1 MSLHYWLLYQ
11 KVDDRFL
18 SYYTHLMSTK
28 CAFCRWNIYGCGCPN
43 FEKKIMSSPAFGPIF
58 GHPYTMAS
66 LSMFGFLDAAKLTM
80 IVGEL
85 PGEITPNYH
94 GSRVL
99 AILTSTTSTKN
110 RVAVETVS
118 LFSLIFI
125 FLA

>member
-1 MSLHYWLLYQ
+1 MLSVDEIFMDVAVSISK
-11 KVDDRFL
+11 KV
-18 SYYTHLMSTK
+18 
-28 CAFCRWNIYGCGCPN
+28 
-43 FEKKIMSSPAFGPIF
+43 MSSPVFVPIF
-58 GHPYTMAS
+58 GAPCIYTMAS